1 MQPLS
6 NLLFGMLRMS
16 TPLLLAGM
24 AGVLSQQVNLLNIA
38 LEGLMLAGAFFAV
51 VIGAYF
57 GSAWV
62 GLLAAMLFALLFAL
76 IFGFFIIDL
85 KANLIVAGLALN
97 ILAIG
102 ITSYL
107 LVIWFNARGVYS
119 PGNFEKLP
127 TLTLPLIEKIP
138 FLGDVLSGQGV
149 LVYVSW
155 LAVLFTSLLLY
166 RTPLGVHM
174 RAVGEHKESAE
185 TAGIAV
191 KRVQYTAIL
200 IGGIMCGIA
209 GAQLAIGDLTLFSD
223 NMTNG
228 RGFIALAAV
237 FFGGARP
244 GLTALGCLLF
254 GLFEALQIR
263 LQISTGLPP
272 QLVQMLP
279 YIMVV
284 LLLIFI
290 SVRDKYR
297 GKAA

>member
-62 GLLAAMLFALLFAL
+62 GLLAAILFALLFAL

-119 PGNFEKLP
+119 PGNFKKLP

-138 FLGDVLSGQGV
+138 FLGDVLSGHGV

-185 TAGIAV
+185 TAGIPV
-191 KRVQYTAIL
+191 KRVQYIAIL

-263 LQISTGLPP
+263 LQIGTGLPP

-297 GKAA
+297 GKTA